1 MESARRTEQPS
12 RTDGVLSP
20 IGPFGLPARRAKLTG
35 PLAMYYSRAP
45 ASTPV
50 KASRLFKII
59 PALGSLRGY
68 GWLSLRADVL
78 AGLTV
83 AAVAVPQAM
92 AYALIADLP
101 AEIGLYTAIVMTFM
115 GALLDSSKQLI
126 NGPTNAISIA
136 AVSVLAPI
144 TTPETLV
151 SATIL
156 LTFVVGSIQLL
167 ITALRLGD
175 LSRYISHSV
184 ILGFTTGASALLVL
198 DQAKNLLGVPGA
210 GGGHDAFL
218 VRFYETWRN
227 ADGVHGAT
235 TIVGIGTIAVVL
247 GLRLLKA
254 RLGMKLFPELLV
266 VVIGAAAVVGTQSL
280 DAEGVKVVGS
290 IPQKL
295 PSFQLPD
302 FNLDLV
308 RKMSGGAIALALLGL
323 LEAVSMAKAIAAH
336 TRQRLDINQQLLSE
350 GVANFTGSFFQCM
363 PGSGSLTRSA
373 INHQAGAASQWS
385 GVISAIAVATTVLL
399 FAPLARYIPRS
410 ALAGILIVAAFK
422 MVEWRAL
429 AYHLRAS
436 RFDAAVV
443 VVTAMS
449 AVVISVEFCVLIG
462 VLSSFLMAVPRVGH
476 TRLTEFVA
484 TNAGYVN
491 ERLADDKPCQQ
502 ILIFGLEGEMFFAAA
517 ASLEAQLAR
526 IEDRLDGTTRVVI
539 LRLKRARNA
548 DAVGLNLLEQFL
560 VDLKERG
567 VTVLLCGVRQ
577 DMLKILTR
585 AGMVGRLGEKNLFV
599 EQPVRQTST
608 HQALLY
614 AYSLIDRRCV
624 HCPVHDDPD
633 DEQPSPGEV
642 HLPMLPS

>member
-1 MESARRTEQPS
+1 
-12 RTDGVLSP
+12 
-20 IGPFGLPARRAKLTG
+20 
-35 PLAMYYSRAP
+35 MYYSRAP
-45 ASTPV
+45 SSRAAPTP
-50 KASRLFKII
+50 RLFKII

-68 GWLSLRADVL
+68 GWSSLRADVL

-101 AEIGLYTAIVMTFM
+101 AEIGLYTAIVMTLM

-136 AVSVLAPI
+136 ALSVLSPI

-151 SATIL
+151 PATIL

-198 DQAKNLLGVPGA
+198 DQAKNLLGVAGA

-218 VRFYETWRN
+218 VRFYQTWAQ
-227 ADGVHGAT
+227 ADGIHGAT
-235 TIVGIGTIAVVL
+235 TAVGLLSIAAVL
-247 GLRLLKA
+247 GLRLLKV
-254 RLGMKLFPELLV
+254 RLGSKLFPELLV
-266 VVIGAAAVVGTQSL
+266 VVIGAAAVVATQSL
-280 DAEGVKVVGS
+280 DQAGVKVVGS

-295 PSFQLPD
+295 PTFQIPHFDWELI
-302 FNLDLV
+302 
-308 RKMSGGAIALALLGL
+308 RKMSGGAVALALLGL

-385 GVISAIAVATTVLL
+385 GVISAVAVATTVLL

-410 ALAGILIVAAFK
+410 ALAGILIVTAFK
-422 MVEWRAL
+422 MVEWKAL

-436 RFDAAVV
+436 RFDAAIVL
-443 VVTAMS
+443 VTALS
-449 AVVISVEFCVLIG
+449 AVLISVEFCVLIG

-491 ERLADDKPCQQ
+491 ERLDDDQPCPQ

-526 IEDRLDGTTRVVI
+526 IEDRVDDRTRVVI
-539 LRLKRARNA
+539 LRLKRVRNP
-548 DAVGLNLLEQFL
+548 DAIGLSLLEQFL
-560 VDLKERG
+560 ADMKERG
-567 VTVLLCGVRQ
+567 VTVLFCGVRQ
-577 DMLKILTR
+577 DVLGSFTR
-585 AGMVGRLGEKNLFV
+585 AGMAARIGEKNLFV
-599 EQPVRQTST
+599 EQAVRQTST
-608 HQALLY
+608 HQAVLY
-614 AYSLIDRRCV
+614 AYTLIDHRCG
-624 HCPVHDDPD
+624 HCPVKDHEEPILPLAARPD
-633 DEQPSPGEV
+633 TR
-642 HLPMLPS
+642 LPVLPS

>member
-1 MESARRTEQPS
+1 
-12 RTDGVLSP
+12 
-20 IGPFGLPARRAKLTG
+20 
-35 PLAMYYSRAP
+35 MYYSRAP
-45 ASTPV
+45 ASSAAKT
-50 KASRLFKII
+50 SRLFKLI

-68 GWLSLRADVL
+68 GWPSLRADVL

-151 SATIL
+151 PATIL

-198 DQAKNLLGVPGA
+198 DQAKNLLGVPGV
-210 GGGHDAFL
+210 GGGHDSFL
-218 VRFYETWRN
+218 VRFYETW
-227 ADGVHGAT
+227 ASATGVDWPT
-235 TIVGIGTIAVVL
+235 TVVGFAAVFAVL
-247 GLRLLKA
+247 ALRWVKT

-266 VVIGAAAVVGTQSL
+266 VVVGAAGVVATMGL
-280 DAEGVKVVGS
+280 DQDGVKVVGA
-290 IPQKL
+290 IPRKL
-295 PSFQLPD
+295 PNFELPH
-302 FNLDLV
+302 FDLELMQ
-308 RKMSGGAIALALLGL
+308 KMSGGAIALALLGL

-385 GVISAIAVATTVLL
+385 GVISAGAVAATVLL

-410 ALAGILIVAAFK
+410 ALAGILIVTAFK

-443 VVTAMS
+443 VVTALS
-449 AVVISVEFCVLIG
+449 AVLISVEFCVLIG

-484 TNAGYVN
+484 SNAGYVN
-491 ERLADDKPCQQ
+491 ERLADDRPCSQ

-517 ASLEAQLAR
+517 ASLEGQLAR
-526 IEDRLDGTTRVVI
+526 IEDRIDQRTRVVI

-560 VDLKERG
+560 ADMKERG

-577 DMLKILTR
+577 DMLRILTR
-585 AGMVGRLGEKNLFV
+585 AGMTRRIGEKNLFV
-599 EQPVRQTST
+599 EQPIRQTST

-614 AYSLIDRRCV
+614 AYTLIGERCE
-624 HCPVHDDPD
+624 HCPVG
-633 DEQPSPGEV
+633 DEVDAPAPALRSETR
-642 HLPMLPS
+642 LPMLPG

>member
-1 MESARRTEQPS
+1 
-12 RTDGVLSP
+12 
-20 IGPFGLPARRAKLTG
+20 
-35 PLAMYYSRAP
+35 MYYSRAP
-45 ASTPV
+45 NSEAARTNRWL
-50 KASRLFKII
+50 KLI

-68 GWLSLRADVL
+68 GWSSLRADVL

-101 AEIGLYTAIVMTFM
+101 AEIGLYTAIVMTLM

-151 SATIL
+151 PATIL
-156 LTFVVGSIQLL
+156 LTFVVGSVQLL

-218 VRFYETWRN
+218 VRLYQTWAN
-227 ADGVHGAT
+227 ADGIHGPT
-235 TIVGIGTIAVVL
+235 TIVGFSAIFAVLLLRVLKKRL
-247 GLRLLKA
+247 GL
-254 RLGMKLFPELLV
+254 KLFPELLV

-280 DAEGVKVVGS
+280 DQAGVKVVGS

-295 PSFQLPD
+295 PTFELPH
-302 FNLDLV
+302 FDLELM
-308 RKMSGGAIALALLGL
+308 RKMSSGAVALALLGL

-385 GVISAIAVATTVLL
+385 GVISAGAVAVTVLL

-410 ALAGILIVAAFK
+410 ALAGILIVTAFK

-436 RFDAAVV
+436 RFDATVV
-443 VVTAMS
+443 LVTALS

-491 ERLADDKPCQQ
+491 ERLADDHPCPQ

-517 ASLEAQLAR
+517 ASLESQLGR
-526 IEDRLDGTTRVVI
+526 IEDRIEARTRVVI
-539 LRLKRARNA
+539 LRVKRARNP
-548 DAVGLNLLEQFL
+548 DAVGLSLLEQFL
-560 VDLKERG
+560 ADMKERG

-577 DMLKILTR
+577 DMLTVLTR
-585 AGMVGRLGEKNLFV
+585 AGTTRRIGDKNLFV

-608 HQALLY
+608 HQAVLY
-614 AYSLIDRRCV
+614 AYSLIERRCD
-624 HCPVHDDPD
+624 HCPVQ
-633 DEQPSPGEV
+633 DEADLTVSSGTRAETR
-642 HLPMLPS
+642 LPMLPS